1 MLITSRK
8 FLIPTIFTALLFI
21 SPSLTLAQD
30 AAPTA
35 PAVQEAAPQ
44 GEQKSLLQRAKE
56 KAAVAAEKAAESAQ
70 AVKEKTVE
78 AAKVVA
84 EKASDVASAAKEKA
98 NAVAEKAS
106 DVAAAAKEKANAV
119 AEKTSEAASAAK
131 AKISEAASAAK
142 EKASEAAAAV
152 KTVGQKAIDTSAKIV
167 QKAKIK
173 LIGNEGVDRAA
184 KPSPVTAGTPVT
196 GKPKVKFKTNLGEF
210 IVELNPEKA
219 PITVKNF
226 MGYVDAG
233 FYSNTIF
240 HRVISSFMIQ
250 GGGFTADMN
259 KKPTNES
266 IVLESKNGLSNIRGT
281 IAMARTGNPNS
292 ATSQFFINVVH
303 NRNLD
308 NFGGGY
314 AVFGEV
320 ISGLKVID
328 KIRAVRTASKS
339 GHKDV
344 PVDTVVIE
352 SATRL

>member
-8 FLIPTIFTALLFI
+8 FLIPTIFTALFFI

-30 AAPTA
+30 AVPTA

-44 GEQKSLLQRAKE
+44 GDHKTLLQKAKE
-56 KAAVAAEKAAESAQ
+56 KAAVAAEKATESAR
-70 AVKEKTVE
+70 AVKEETIK

-84 EKASDVASAAKEKA
+84 EKASDVA
-98 NAVAEKAS
+98 
-106 DVAAAAKEKANAV
+106 AAAKVKANAV
-119 AEKTSEAASAAK
+119 AEKTREAATAAK
-131 AKISEAASAAK
+131 VKIREAATAAKEKASEAASAAK
-142 EKASEAAAAV
+142 EKASEAASAA
-152 KTVGQKAIDTSAKIV
+152 KEVGQKAIDTSAKIV
-167 QKAKIK
+167 QKAKAK
-173 LIGNEGVDRAA
+173 LMGNEKTDSSA
-184 KPSPVTAGTPVT
+184 KPALITS
-196 GKPKVKFKTNLGEF
+196 KPKVKFKTNLGEF

-250 GGGFTADMN
+250 GGGFTSDMN
-259 KKPTNES
+259 KKATNAP
-266 IVLESKNGLSNIRGT
+266 IVLESKNGLSNVRGT

-328 KIRAVRTASKS
+328 KIRAVKTASKS
-339 GHKDV
+339 RHKDV

>member
-8 FLIPTIFTALLFI
+8 VLIPTIFTALFFI

-30 AAPTA
+30 AVPTA

-44 GEQKSLLQRAKE
+44 GEQKSLLQKAKE
-56 KAAVAAEKAAESAQ
+56 KAEVAAEKATESAR

-78 AAKVVA
+78 AAKV
-84 EKASDVASAAKEKA
+84 
-98 NAVAEKAS
+98 VAEKAS

-142 EKASEAAAAV
+142 KKAGEAATTA
-152 KTVGQKAIDTSAKIV
+152 KEVGQKAIDTSVKIV
-167 QKAKIK
+167 QKAKVK
-173 LIGNEGVDRAA
+173 LIGNEKADSTA
-184 KPSPVTAGTPVT
+184 KPALTTGKPAI

-250 GGGFTADMN
+250 GGGFTSDMN
-259 KKPTNES
+259 KKATNS
-266 IVLESKNGLSNIRGT
+266 PIVLESKNGLSNTRGT

-328 KIRAVRTASKS
+328 KIRAVKTASKS

-344 PVDTVVIE
+344 PVDTVIIE